1 VTIKAAHPCKQPR
14 EVLIPI
20 THNWFDSYFGQTLE
34 SPCYCSNSHA
44 KVTKEMPHVKTTNNT
59 VRIVLKISLTAAL
72 LLLLLVLPSTLVHAG
87 DAEYFGSL
95 DGQLVPNTDGL
106 DQIIFRPLRDPS
118 KVKFATPLETGA
130 NITAGRLYDP
140 IRDKS
145 AILALLVEP
154 EDASPIL
161 YADIDLDGTMADSEK
176 FPLVHDEEGNPHIFQ
191 ATIELPFKNAL
202 FKSFPIFVQYFK
214 GVQWDELKEG
224 ETLLLQSKEAFAKG
238 KVDLKGKPTLVE
250 YGFNAQSKKIT
261 VSNGWLGVDS
271 DGDGSIDL
279 DHFSPEAAEAHEET
293 VVFRVGNQY
302 FSTKKVDLEK
312 NQIVMREHPASD
324 YKRVELVL
332 GAELPDF
339 TFSDFDGKKR
349 RLSEFRGKY
358 VLIDFWAMWCGPC
371 RRELPYQKAAYSR
384 FQARGFEILGM
395 DNDPDYFQIKP
406 WLRKNGLVWTQATN
420 DSIDQLEKRYRIH
433 SFPTTLLIDPDAKI
447 ISLGQTKKKQPGLRG
462 QALLKSLDELLPP

>member
-1 VTIKAAHPCKQPR
+1 
-14 EVLIPI
+14 
-20 THNWFDSYFGQTLE
+20 
-34 SPCYCSNSHA
+34 
-44 KVTKEMPHVKTTNNT
+44 MPHSEPKKNPE
-59 VRIVLKISLTAAL
+59 RIVLKITLASVL
-72 LLLLLVLPSTLVHAG
+72 LLLFLALPSTRILAG
-87 DAEYFGSL
+87 DTEFFGSL
-95 DGQLVPNTDGL
+95 DSQLVPNTDGL
-106 DQIIFRPLRDPS
+106 DQIVFRPLRDMS
-118 KVKFATPLETGA
+118 KVKFATPLEPGA

-140 IRDKS
+140 PRDKS
-145 AILALLVEP
+145 AILALLVEA
-154 EDASPIL
+154 EDEPPFL
-161 YADIDLDGTMADSEK
+161 YADIDLDGMMADSEK
-176 FPLVHDEEGNPHIFQ
+176 FPLVHEEQGNPYIFQ
-191 ATIELPFKNAL
+191 TTIELPFKNAL
-202 FKSFPIFVQYFK
+202 FKSYPIFVQYFK

-238 KVDLKGKPTLVE
+238 TVDLKGKPTLVE

-279 DHFSPEAAEAHEET
+279 DHFSPEAAEAREET

-324 YKRVELVL
+324 YKRVELVMN
-332 GAELPDF
+332 AELPDF

-349 RLSEFRGKY
+349 KLSEFRGKY

-395 DNDPDYFQIKP
+395 NNDPDYSMIKP
-406 WLRKNGLVWTQATN
+406 WLRKNGLVWPQATN
-420 DSIDQLEKRYRIH
+420 DSIDKLQTRYRIH

-447 ISLGQTKKKQPGLRG
+447 VSLGQTKKKQPGLRG
-462 QALLKSLDELLPP
+462 QELLKSLDGLLPP

>member
-1 VTIKAAHPCKQPR
+1 
-14 EVLIPI
+14 
-20 THNWFDSYFGQTLE
+20 
-34 SPCYCSNSHA
+34 
-44 KVTKEMPHVKTTNNT
+44 MPHTRNMMSG
-59 VRIVLKISLTAAL
+59 RILSRNFPVAAFVIALFALGAAL
-72 LLLLLVLPSTLVHAG
+72 APTPSRAG
-87 DAEYFGSL
+87 DTEYVGSL

-106 DQIIFRPLRDPS
+106 DQIIFRPLRDLS
-118 KVKFATPLETGA
+118 KVKFATPLENGS

-154 EDASPIL
+154 EDEAPVL

-176 FPLVHDEEGNPHIFQ
+176 FPLVHDQEGNPYIFQ

-202 FKSFPIFVQYFK
+202 FKTYPIFIQYFK

-238 KVDLKGKPTLVE
+238 KVDLKGNPTLVE

-261 VSNGWLGVDS
+261 LSNGWLGVDG
-271 DGDGSIDL
+271 DGDGTIDL

-312 NQIVMREHPASD
+312 NQIVMREHSASD

-349 RLSEFRGKY
+349 KLSEFRGKY

-395 DNDPDYFQIKP
+395 NNDPDYSQIKP
-406 WLRKNGLVWTQATN
+406 WLRKNGLVWPQATN
-420 DSIDQLEKRYRIH
+420 DSIDQLEARYRIH

-462 QALLKSLDELLPP
+462 RDLLKSLDELLPP

>member
-1 VTIKAAHPCKQPR
+1 
-14 EVLIPI
+14 
-20 THNWFDSYFGQTLE
+20 
-34 SPCYCSNSHA
+34 
-44 KVTKEMPHVKTTNNT
+44 MPHSEVRKNPVKIVVKITLTT
-59 VRIVLKISLTAAL
+59 AL
-72 LLLLLVLPSTLVHAG
+72 LILIAALPSTLGHAG
-87 DAEYFGSL
+87 DPEYVGSL
-95 DGQLVPNTDGL
+95 DGQLVPNTEGL
-106 DQIIFRPLRDPS
+106 DQVIFRPLRDLS
-118 KVKFATPLETGA
+118 KVKFATPLEPGA

-140 IRDKS
+140 PRDKS

-154 EDASPIL
+154 EDEAPVL

-176 FPLVHDEEGNPHIFQ
+176 FPFVHDEEGNPYIFQ
-191 ATIELPFKNAL
+191 TTIELPFKNAL
-202 FKSFPIFVQYFK
+202 FKSYPIFVQYFK
-214 GVQWDELKEG
+214 GVEWDELKEG

-271 DGDGSIDL
+271 DGDGTIDL
-279 DHFSPEAAEAHEET
+279 DHFSPEAAEAREET

-312 NQIVMREHPASD
+312 NQIIMREHAASD

-349 RLSEFRGKY
+349 KLSEFRGKY

-384 FQARGFEILGM
+384 FQARDFEILGM
-395 DNDPDYFQIKP
+395 NNDPDYSQIKS
-406 WLRKNGLVWTQATN
+406 WLRKNGLVWPQATN
-420 DSIDQLEKRYRIH
+420 DSIDQLQKRYRIH
-433 SFPTTLLIDPDAKI
+433 SFPTTLLIDPNAKI

-462 QALLKSLDELLPP
+462 KDLLKSLDELLPP